1 MVRSREECNYK
12 YRSVP
17 AHKVAHFFPQLVTE
31 TMFCADNNLNTEV
44 GTCWG
49 DSGGPAIRR
58 TWDEEAGAEVFTLVG
73 VVSGNPAGCLETR
86 LYPDYYTF
94 IGHPKVKYY
103 SGIHKW

>member
-1 MVRSREECNYK
+1 MPTTTSTR
-12 YRSVP
+12 
-17 AHKVAHFFPQLVTE
+17 
-31 TMFCADNNLNTEV
+31 
-44 GTCWG
+44 GG

-94 IGHPKVKYY
+94 IGHPKVKYF
-103 SGIHKW
+103 SGIHRS